1 MYKLKTIILLLLIA
15 ISSANAQIITLN
27 YNDFSSSDC
36 DVFASQI
43 PVQGILHETK
53 VGDITK
59 NSSVGAIQLKYEYNN
74 GGSNQKGSEFAI
86 THYTFKKDYKY
97 RVKITAR
104 NNNSYSEPAGIKCNF
119 NPSGID
125 FQCNGP
131 NFLNSNNGTFSS
143 NNNWFQIVN
152 GTSFTEY
159 TFESDYLSSAQTN
172 LGIGTYSLNNIGQ
185 NSEWNQ
191 IIYIKKIEI
200 IELPPPPSFSLSP
213 STLSLGCGDVGQ
225 RTFTVNPSNIPSGAT
240 VTYSWSHPGW
250 TLISSTATT
259 RTLQPSS
266 STALPSNVT
275 VTPSINGVA
284 QSSKTCTVSRAPFT
298 DNTSSI
304 TGQTALCSTGT
315 YTYNINNP
323 SNHNISW
330 TLSNSNVA
338 NIISQ
343 TNSQVIVNVNNPNG
357 VFTINA
363 TVTNNCNQ
371 SVSKSLNCSIGAP
384 ILSFSGN
391 PTFCKSDYQREDNSI
406 VLNTSNFSISEFEW
420 FTGNFVG
427 EPIQT
432 CALPIINTF
441 NNKAY
446 FQAPDLCMGTI
457 RVRARNNCGWSE
469 WLLIDVP
476 VINCKDIEGPR
487 SGDIYEFRTANP
499 LNEKEITFSIYPNPT
514 SDFISIEISSFEK
527 SKYSTEFHAEIF
539 DFMGNKIKSFA
550 IIESITK
557 VNVSELK
564 NGIHFIKI
572 RTEKEQLTYK
582 IVKK

>member
-1 MYKLKTIILLLLIA
+1 MKTQYIKIVLLLLGLNFTLSYGQVDTKIDQ
-15 ISSANAQIITLN
+15 IFVNNQTYVSNCNTIDFETTANNSLTFYFTLTKPTTQAVGQGKLRIMLKYSN
-27 YNDFSSSDC
+27 SSSGNMITE
-36 DVFASQI
+36 I
-43 PVQGILHETK
+43 PIQPTSWTNNDTQFIHTIG
-53 VGDITK
+53 GNIT
-59 NSSVGAIQLKYEYNN
+59 SSSIQ
-74 GGSNQKGSEFAI
+74 
-86 THYTFKKDYKY
+86 
-97 RVKITAR
+97 
-104 NNNSYSEPAGIKCNF
+104 
-119 NPSGID
+119 
-125 FQCNGP
+125 
-131 NFLNSNNGTFSS
+131 
-143 NNNWFQIVN
+143 VN
-152 GTSFTEY
+152 G
-159 TFESDYLSSAQTN
+159 SS
-172 LGIGTYSLNNIGQ
+172 
-185 NSEWNQ
+185 
-191 IIYIKKIEI
+191 IYIEYESESGSKYPSCEHPI
-200 IELPPPPSFSLSP
+200 IKTPPPSFSLSP
-213 STLSLGCGDVGQ
+213 STLSLACGDIGQ
-225 RTFTVNPSNIPSGAT
+225 RTFTVTPSNIPSGAN
-240 VTYSWSHPGW
+240 VTYNWSHPGW
-250 TLISSTATT
+250 NLISSTATT

-266 STALPSNVT
+266 STSLPSNVS

-284 QSSKTCTVSRAPFT
+284 QASKTCTVSRAQFT

-499 LNEKEITFSIYPNPT
+499 LNEKEIAFSIYPNPT

-550 IIESITK
+550 IIESISK

-564 NGIHFIKI
+564 NGIYFIKI
-572 RTEKEQLTYK
+572 RTEKELLTYK